1 MWEST
6 FLAFRDHT
14 EAPTAEPAVFA
25 DWASVPESD
34 RPDAIAACRRRI
46 NGIGRRLNAVVAEL
60 PSHPQVSGPLHGMP
74 CAVKD
79 MIATGVSIPGW
90 GLAHPVTSEMPTRA
104 PVLRQLDAAG
114 ADIMV
119 ATEMTSLAY
128 EPSGY
133 NAARGR
139 VINPWSVDAV
149 CGGSSSGSAAL
160 VAAGGCF
167 VAFGS
172 DTGGSVRIPA
182 SCCGVTAL
190 KPTYGVIPIE
200 GAMPL
205 APSLDTIG
213 FIARSAVDIALAWAA
228 VTGET
233 AKVPTQPLKVAILR
247 GSFASSDG
255 AVSKVSDEA
264 ASILSRLGAVMI
276 DGEGFPEDADTN
288 ALTIMQ
294 AEAARSHENLLADER
309 IDVTLR
315 RRLAKARSITD
326 AQLTASL
333 QSRDELRDAFLNQ
346 HMRGADIALLPVMPI
361 PTPRVSETDPSS
373 QDFSPSTLY
382 AMSRFTRFVNY
393 FHLPALALPAGVDDR
408 GLPVGVQLI
417 GRPRSDALLLSLG
430 EAFQTLTRWHGRV
443 PRAVGQNLAQAE
455 MTL

>member
-1 MWEST
+1 
-6 FLAFRDHT
+6 
-14 EAPTAEPAVFA
+14 
-25 DWASVPESD
+25 
-34 RPDAIAACRRRI
+34 
-46 NGIGRRLNAVVAEL
+46 
-60 PSHPQVSGPLHGMP
+60 
-74 CAVKD
+74 
-79 MIATGVSIPGW
+79 
-90 GLAHPVTSEMPTRA
+90 
-104 PVLRQLDAAG
+104 
-114 ADIMV
+114 
-119 ATEMTSLAY
+119 
-128 EPSGY
+128 
-133 NAARGR
+133 

-160 VAAGGCF
+160 VASGGCF
-167 VAFGS
+167 VALGS

-190 KPTYGVIPIE
+190 KPTYGVIPVE

-213 FIARSAVDIALAWAA
+213 FIARSAVDIALVWAA

-233 AKVPTQPLKVAILR
+233 TKVPTQPLKVAILR
-247 GSFASSDG
+247 GSFALSDG
-255 AVSKVSDEA
+255 AVSKVCDEA
-264 ASILSRLGAVMI
+264 ASILSRLGTVMI
-276 DGEGFPEDADTN
+276 DGEAFPEDADTN

-315 RRLAKARSITD
+315 RRLAKAGSITD
-326 AQLTASL
+326 SQLTASL
-333 QSRDELRDAFLNQ
+333 QSRDELRDAFLDQ

-373 QDFSPSTLY
+373 QDSSPSTLY

-443 PRAVGQNLAQAE
+443 PRAIGQNLAQAE
-455 MTL
+455 MT